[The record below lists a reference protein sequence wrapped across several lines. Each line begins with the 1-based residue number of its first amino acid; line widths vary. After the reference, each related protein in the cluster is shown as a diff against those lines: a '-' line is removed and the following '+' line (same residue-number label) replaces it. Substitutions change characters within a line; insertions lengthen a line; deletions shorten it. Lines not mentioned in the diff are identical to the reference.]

1 MIYYTLPQI
10 NYNINSFDLK
20 LKINKKI
27 NYDTQECSL
36 KKYLSKIKGLIDNH
50 ILEWD
55 NIKKYTNSYEF
66 IHTLIPNQKISI
78 SKVKPISR
86 AFFKLIEIYNK
97 HNIFSND
104 TPVSTFHLAEGPGGF
119 IEATAFIRNNSKDN
133 YYGMTLINDN
143 ANTPNWKKAEH
154 ILKKY
159 KNIKIENGIDNTGN
173 LYNHLNLLYCK
184 KKYRNS
190 MDIITADGG
199 FDFSNDY
206 NNQEIN
212 AYRLIFTQI
221 AYAIIMQKYNGHFI
235 LKIFDIFEKCTIEIL
250 YLLSCFYKKVIVCKP
265 DTSRVA
271 NSEKYIVCK
280 FFKYKQTENISV
292 KLINIIKVLEKVDFN
307 IYVISSML
315 NIPVHFYFI
324 KNVLEVN
331 AILGHQQIENILYT
345 IKIITHKDR
354 KHEKLSSLK
363 NNNIQKCI
371 NWCINNNIPY
381 NKNYQSNN
389 IFLGERTKSY

>member
-10 NYNINSFDLK
+10 NYNINESDLK
-20 LKINKKI
+20 LKLNKKKDY
-27 NYDTQECSL
+27 NNNSCSL
-36 KKYLSKIKGLIDNH
+36 KKYLSKIKGLIDYH
-50 ILEWD
+50 LLEWD
-55 NIKKYTNSYEF
+55 NVKKYTNSYEF
-66 IHTLIPNQKISI
+66 IHTIIPNQKISI

-97 HNIFSND
+97 HDIFVNNIPIKS
-104 TPVSTFHLAEGPGGF
+104 FHLAEGPGGF
-119 IEATAFIRNNSKDN
+119 IEATAYIRDNSNDN
-133 YYGMTLINDN
+133 YYGMTLINDKT
-143 ANTPNWKKAEH
+143 NTPNWKKAENV
-154 ILKKY
+154 LKKY
-159 KNIKIENGIDNTGN
+159 KNIKIENGTDNTGN
-173 LYNHLNLLYCK
+173 LYNHLNLLHCK
-184 KKYRNS
+184 KKYKNS
-190 MDIITADGG
+190 MNIITADGG

-221 AYAIIMQKYNGHFI
+221 VYAIVMQKYNGHFI
-235 LKIFDIFEKCTIEIL
+235 LKIFDIFEKCTTEIL
-250 YLLSCFYKKVIVCKP
+250 YLLSCFYKKIIICKP

-280 FFKYKQTENISV
+280 FFKYSDTGNIS
-292 KLINIIKVLEKVDFN
+292 KKFINIIKVLEKVDFN
-307 IYVISSML
+307 EYIISSML
-315 NIPVHFYFI
+315 NIPMHFYFI
-324 KNVLEVN
+324 KNVLEIN

-354 KHEKLSSLK
+354 KHEKISSLK
-363 NNNIQKCI
+363 HNNIQKCI
-371 NWCINNNIPY
+371 TWCINNNIPY

>member
-10 NYNINSFDLK
+10 NYTISCHDLK
-20 LKINKKI
+20 LIINEKSEDKK
-27 NYDTQECSL
+27 NSCSL
-36 KKYLSKIKGLIDNH
+36 KKYLSKIKGLIDYH
-50 ILEWD
+50 ILDWD
-55 NIKKYTNSYEF
+55 TVKKYTNTYEF
-66 IHTLIPNQKISI
+66 IHTIIPNQKMSI

-86 AFFKLIEIYNK
+86 AFFKLIEIYNR
-97 HNIFSND
+97 HSIFSNN
-104 TPVSTFHLAEGPGGF
+104 TPIKSFHLAEGPGGF
-119 IEATAFIRNNSKDN
+119 IEATAYIRDNEHDN
-133 YYGMTLINDN
+133 YYGMTLLNEN
-143 ANTPNWKKAEH
+143 NNTPNWKKAEH
-154 ILKKY
+154 VLKKY
-159 KNIKIENGIDNTGN
+159 KNITIENGVDNTGN

-184 KKYRNS
+184 KKYKNS
-190 MDIITADGG
+190 MNIITADGG
-199 FDFSNDY
+199 FDFSDDY

-221 AYAIIMQKYNGHFI
+221 SYAIVMQKYNGHFI
-235 LKIFDIFEKCTIEIL
+235 LKIFDIFEKCTTEIL
-250 YLLSCFYKKVIVCKP
+250 YILSCFYKKIIICKP
-265 DTSRVA
+265 DTSRIA

-280 FFKYKQTENISV
+280 FFKYSDTENISNRF
-292 KLINIIKVLEKVDFN
+292 INIIKVLEKVDFN

-315 NIPVHFYFI
+315 NIPVHFYFM
-324 KNVLEVN
+324 KNVLEAN

-354 KHEKLSSLK
+354 KHDKLLSLK

>member
-10 NYNINSFDLK
+10 NYTISCSDLK
-20 LKINKKI
+20 LILNKKYSDNKI
-27 NYDTQECSL
+27 SCSL
-36 KKYLSKIKGLIDNH
+36 KKYLSKIKGLIDYH
-50 ILEWD
+50 ILDWD
-55 NIKKYTNSYEF
+55 TVKKYTNTYEF
-66 IHTLIPNQKISI
+66 IHTIIPNQKISI

-86 AFFKLIEIYNK
+86 AFFKLIEIYNR
-97 HNIFSND
+97 HSIFSNN
-104 TPVSTFHLAEGPGGF
+104 TPIKSFHLAEGPGGF
-119 IEATAFIRNNSKDN
+119 IEATAYIRNNEHDN
-133 YYGMTLINDN
+133 YYGMTLLNEN
-143 ANTPNWKKAEH
+143 TNTPNWKKAENV
-154 ILKKY
+154 LKKY

-184 KKYRNS
+184 KKYKNS
-190 MDIITADGG
+190 MNIITADGG
-199 FDFSNDY
+199 FDFSDDY

-221 AYAIIMQKYNGHFI
+221 AYAIVMQKYNGHFI
-235 LKIFDIFEKCTIEIL
+235 LKIFDIFEKCTTEIL
-250 YLLSCFYKKVIVCKP
+250 YILSCFYKKIIICKP
-265 DTSRVA
+265 DTSRTA

-280 FFKYKQTENISV
+280 FFKYSDTENISNKFV
-292 KLINIIKVLEKVDFN
+292 NIIKVLEKVDFN
-307 IYVISSML
+307 TYIISSML
-315 NIPVHFYFI
+315 NIPVHFYFM

-354 KHEKLSSLK
+354 KHEKLTTLK
-363 NNNIQKCI
+363 HNNIQKCI